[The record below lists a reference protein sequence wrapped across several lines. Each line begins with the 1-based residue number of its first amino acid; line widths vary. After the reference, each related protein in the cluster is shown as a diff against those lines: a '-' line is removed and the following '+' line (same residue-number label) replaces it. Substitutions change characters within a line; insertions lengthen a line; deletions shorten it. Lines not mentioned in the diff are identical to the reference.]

1 MPVSMN
7 GPSLTTLVLL
17 LFSSLATTAVQ
28 SAGMVPQTPVLVVE
42 EGLGE
47 ATMNV
52 RNTDTRP
59 ALLHTT
65 IENIEQDDELL
76 LVFTPPVARVDPGEV
91 QQVRFILQS
100 TQPLRT
106 ERLKRVIFEGISPV
120 EGTSGARVNLGVRQ
134 NLPVILRPA
143 DLPVEREPWKR
154 LSWSFSGGR
163 LQVSNASPYVVRLA
177 KAIIPLPGVR
187 SVDLPR
193 TYILPGERLSIAG
206 LPGVATSVT
215 GVRIFPATTYGF
227 AVEHYDVA
235 VTHE

>member
-1 MPVSMN
+1 M
-7 GPSLTTLVLL
+7 LC
-17 LFSSLATTAVQ
+17 LFSFLPMTAAH

-52 RNTDTRP
+52 RNSDTRP

-65 IENIEQDDELL
+65 VENIEQDDELL

-100 TQPLRT
+100 DQPLRT
-106 ERLKRVIFEGISPV
+106 ERLKRVIFEGINPV
-120 EGTSGARVNLGVRQ
+120 EATSGARVNLGVRQ

-143 DLPVEREPWKR
+143 GLPVEREPWKR
-154 LSWSFSGGR
+154 LSWSSTGGS
-163 LQVSNASPYVVRLA
+163 LQVSNPSPYVVRLA

-206 LPGVATSVT
+206 WPANAAPVT

-227 AVEHYDVA
+227 AVEHYDAAVA
-235 VTHE
+235 RE

>member
-1 MPVSMN
+1 MPFFMSRA
-7 GPSLTTLVLL
+7 GFTTPLPL
-17 LFSSLATTAVQ
+17 LFSLLVATQAY

-42 EGLGE
+42 ESLGE

-65 IENIEQDDELL
+65 VENIEQDDEWL
-76 LVFTPPVARVDPGEV
+76 LVFTPPMARVEPGEV
-91 QQVRFILQS
+91 QQVRFILQN

-154 LSWSFSGGR
+154 LKWSSVGGD
-163 LQVSNASPYVVRLA
+163 LQVFNSSPYVVRLA
-177 KAIIPLPGVR
+177 KAIVPLPGVR

-193 TYILPGERLSIAG
+193 TYILPGERLRLEG
-206 LPGVATSVT
+206 VPGAASSVT

-227 AVEHYDVA
+227 AVEQYDAA
-235 VTHE
+235 VINE